1 MDELVWKD
9 VIILEFKSSRKSGI
23 LKDNRVVSHKEFELL
38 VNKNMQE
45 CINAKEDGKVWYGVF
60 SMRKFLFVVN
70 NKTFWIDKNISIN
83 DLNEIFNMNHN
94 LFQEMLVYQNYKY
107 SIFLK
112 KVYIKNMVYVYNDY
126 KKENNYA

>member
-9 VIILEFKSSRKSGI
+9 VIILEFESSRKSGI
-23 LKDNRVVSHKEFELL
+23 LRDNRVVSHKEFELL

-45 CINAKEDGKVWYGVF
+45 CINAKEDGKVWYSVF
-60 SMRKFLFVVN
+60 SMRKFLFIVN

-94 LFQEMLVYQNYKY
+94 LFQEILVYQNYKY

-112 KVYIKNMVYVYNDY
+112 KSIH
-126 KKENNYA
+126 KKYGLCI